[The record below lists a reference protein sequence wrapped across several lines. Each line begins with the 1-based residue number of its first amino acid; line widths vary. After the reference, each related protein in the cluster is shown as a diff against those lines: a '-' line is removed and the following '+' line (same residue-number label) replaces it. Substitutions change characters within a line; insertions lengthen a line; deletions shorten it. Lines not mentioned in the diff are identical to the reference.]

1 MKKCIC
7 PKVMLYVLGGKEV
20 IKFDNKVTITCKG
33 TLPAEITRP
42 DRAVRFD
49 YENTGISYQTD
60 QYEVNDGLTNDWK
73 QEITPGGR
81 YILKVTIDIKPAK

>member
-1 MKKCIC
+1 
-7 PKVMLYVLGGKEV
+7 MLYVLGGKEV

-49 YENTGISYQTD
+49 YENTGEELQQVWLQVQTWW
-60 QYEVNDGLTNDWK
+60 GS
-73 QEITPGGR
+73 R
-81 YILKVTIDIKPAK
+81 Y